1 MTTLTGVSRGCLFQN
16 MVRGFGSHG
25 GLRFGPDARLYCVA
39 RDEVVVFDFET
50 GECLG
55 AVARLPRLNGQ
66 AVIFFP

>member
-1 MTTLTGVSRGCLFQN
+1 MRRLLSARQAD
-16 MVRGFGSHG
+16 VRPNLSQWRATRRCG
-25 GLRFGPDARLYCVA
+25 VA
-39 RDEVVVFDFET
+39 RDEVVVFVFET